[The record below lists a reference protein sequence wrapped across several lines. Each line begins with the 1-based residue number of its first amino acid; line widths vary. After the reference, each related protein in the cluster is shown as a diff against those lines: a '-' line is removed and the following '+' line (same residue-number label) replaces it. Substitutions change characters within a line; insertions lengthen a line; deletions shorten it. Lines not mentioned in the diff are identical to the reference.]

1 MVSLQFRQNDD
12 GMMPILPC
20 DAGVCCWGRGQLAG
34 LRYYQGML
42 CKMPHSRHG
51 KRTEIWSVYCGN
63 VEKKPHLPP
72 RMHSRDSGFNVLRPP
87 FNNLPKHMLNFNHQI
102 PFAQC

>member
-1 MVSLQFRQNDD
+1 MSNGFPVVQAMQTNDD

-20 DAGVCCWGRGQLAG
+20 DAGVCCWGREQLAG

-51 KRTEIWSVYCGN
+51 KRTEIWSGFCGN
-63 VEKKPHLPP
+63 VVP
-72 RMHSRDSGFNVLRPP
+72 SSLRKSS
-87 FNNLPKHMLNFNHQI
+87 FTTQN
-102 PFAQC
+102 AQ